1 MIHRYI
7 SIPQIYGDKDADGFY
22 RGECNG
28 RVGFVPCNMVSEV
41 QVEDTEL
48 AEQLLKECHTGFNPS
63 MQLSS
68 ESNLNTCVLIN
79 ADFIIIKTLDFFL
92 RSEFIMKLFIL

>member
-1 MIHRYI
+1 MVSIHVDDVI
-7 SIPQIYGDKDADGFY
+7 HECIITIPQIYGDKDADGFY

-48 AEQLLKECHTGFNPS
+48 AEQLLKESQTGFNPS

-68 ESNLNTCVLIN
+68 ESN
-79 ADFIIIKTLDFFL
+79 IKPL
-92 RSEFIMKLFIL
+92 S